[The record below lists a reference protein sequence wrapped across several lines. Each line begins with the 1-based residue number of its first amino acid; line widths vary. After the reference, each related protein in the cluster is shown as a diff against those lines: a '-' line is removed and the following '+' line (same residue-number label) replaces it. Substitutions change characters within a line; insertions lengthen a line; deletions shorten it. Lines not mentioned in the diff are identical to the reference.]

1 MNRTVSQAAA
11 LFDMPSRSLFA
22 KLRELKIINQ
32 QRELISS
39 ERQAGRFFT
48 DARSRWNK
56 SINSYT
62 HYGVVMITEDGVQWL
77 AKQLCITINCTKAKD
92 AA

>member
-11 LFDMPSRSLFA
+11 ILNRPARQLFSE
-22 KLRELKIINQ
+22 LRTLKIINQ

-39 ERQAGRFFT
+39 QRQQGRFYT
-48 DARSRWNK
+48 DARARWNP

-62 HYGVVMITEDGVQWL
+62 HYGVVMITEKGMAWL
-77 AKQLCITINCTKAKD
+77 AEQLNVSVTITKD
-92 AA
+92 KDVA